1 MLGGAQ
7 TESLEEMLA
16 ELNSYIG
23 LEGVKSKINELVR
36 TANVNKKRKEMGVAV
51 SSDATMHMVF
61 TGNPGTGKTTIARLV
76 GKIYHALGLISKSD
90 VIETARVDFVGT
102 YVGTTAP
109 KTTETV
115 NRAMGGVLFIDEAYQ
130 LMDKDGAGGYG
141 AEAIDTLV
149 ALLENHKN
157 DFICIV
163 AGYTKE
169 MQDFLDQNPGLKS
182 RFPTTIEFEDYTLSE
197 LCQMFDLTIKKKGFV
212 VADEAKDAVR
222 NYIEGCYRS
231 KDFGNGRGVR
241 NIVEKII
248 RQANTRIDGYMMA
261 GRDITKEDLIT
272 ILPEDIY

>member
-1 MLGGAQ
+1 MKPVYLELCAFGPFAGQ
-7 TESLEEMLA
+7 ISLPLEQIV
-16 ELNSYIG
+16 S
-23 LEGVKSKINELVR
+23 EGVFLVH
-36 TANVNKKRKEMGVAV
+36 G
-51 SSDATMHMVF
+51 AT
-61 TGNPGTGKTTIARLV
+61 GAGKTTIARLI
-76 GKIYHALGLISKSD
+76 GKIYHALGLIPKSS
-90 VIETARVDFVGT
+90 VIETGRVDFVGT

-169 MQDFLDQNPGLKS
+169 MEDFLEQNPGLKS
-182 RFPTTIEFEDYTLSE
+182 RFPTTIEFEDYTLDE
-197 LCQMFDLTIKKKGFV
+197 LCRMFDLTIKKKGFV
-212 VADEAKDAVR
+212 VAEQAKDAVR
-222 NYIEGCYRS
+222 SYIEGCYLG

-248 RQANTRIDGYMMA
+248 LHANTRIDGYVMA
-261 GRDITKEDLIT
+261 GKDVTKEDLIT